1 MFIMAYGLVLSTM
14 QRIIPSVLGIINKH
28 YKIILIINMWSVSTF
43 QALLLLGIFFI
54 HTPLS
59 SFICVRFV
67 KHEKC
72 HQIYIFHDTVP
83 IAYAIQRVVAFFRY
97 SRIAF
102 QKQRSILF

>member
-1 MFIMAYGLVLSTM
+1 VFIMAYGLVLSTM
-14 QRIIPSVLGIINKH
+14 QCIIPSVLGIINKH

-43 QALLLLGIFFI
+43 QALLLLGIVFI
-54 HTPLS
+54 RSPLS
-59 SFICVRFV
+59 SFICARCV

-72 HQIYIFHDTVP
+72 HQTYIFHKTAP

-97 SRIAF
+97 SRITF